1 MKKIIIDQNEFEVVK
16 KIPYGHVVW
25 NVEMNDGY
33 LLLCSLL
40 NIEGIGMY
48 GIDAN
53 TLKAIKLEQ
62 SKIDIIKK
70 AVTVGLHSADKI
82 KKYIKRNEHSS
93 NPYTLSKV
101 EKGKKALEVLE
112 TLTY

>member
-1 MKKIIIDQNEFEVVK
+1 MKKIIIGQHEFEVVK

-25 NVEMNDGY
+25 NVPMNDGY

-48 GIDAN
+48 GVDTN
-53 TLKAIKLEQ
+53 TLRAIKLEQ

-70 AVTVGLHSADKI
+70 AAIEGLGSANKI

-101 EKGKKALEVLE
+101 EKGKKALEILE
-112 TLTY
+112 TLM